1 VTQSNRPLP
10 HPKPS
15 PQQPQMQPGW
25 YLDHQSGMNRYWDGH
40 QWTSH
45 TAPLPA
51 QGYAPQG
58 YAPQGYVPVQP
69 NVRQSRDRAQ
79 YVRQQTGHSIIKH
92 VLFGWALLWI
102 PTIYYAVSPNH
113 YFHA

>member
-1 VTQSNRPLP
+1 MTQPNRPMP
-10 HPKPS
+10 YQQAS
-15 PQQPQMQPGW
+15 PQQPQLQPGW
-25 YLDHQSGMNRYWDGH
+25 YPDHQSGMNRYWDGH
-40 QWTSH
+40 QWTGH
-45 TAPLPA
+45 TAPLPG

-69 NVRQSRDRAQ
+69 NVRQARDRAQ
-79 YVRQQTGHSIIKH
+79 YVRQQRGHSIIMH
-92 VLFGWALLWI
+92 VLFGWLLLWI